1 MKNLFYISVILFLFT
16 FSSAATNITS
26 LKPIDHIDIRVCAGD
41 NLWSISKEYCNNS
54 IDLREYIYNVKKINN
69 LKNSNITVG
78 QILKIPIYE
87 IKEKSD
93 SFFKIESKFLNQL
106 LEKFK

>member
-1 MKNLFYISVILFLFT
+1 MKNLFYISVVLFLFT
-16 FSSAATNITS
+16 FSSAATNINS
-26 LKPIDHIDIRVCAGD
+26 LKPIDHIEIRVCAGD
-41 NLWSISKEYCNNS
+41 NLWSISKEYCNDG
-54 IDLREYIYNVKKINN
+54 IDLREYIYSIKKINN

-87 IKEKSD
+87 IKEKNN

-106 LEKFK
+106 LSEFK